1 MTTLILRNLIFS
13 ALVNGRGEKHLVKDE
28 HNLTQS
34 NTEAKHTP
42 IEVFNVDPGKTYR
55 FRMISAAPRCFFKV
69 SIDDHELVVIA
80 TDGAPLKPVKV
91 QSFIIH
97 TGKIYA
103 VFVKTKTSLPKLLGQ
118 MVD

>member
-1 MTTLILRNLIFS
+1 M
-13 ALVNGRGEKHLVKDE
+13 NGRGEKHLVKDE

-103 VFVKTKTSLPKLLGQ
+103 VFVKTKLLYLNYWNKWLT
-118 MVD
+118 